1 MTSDA
6 SVTTAA
12 PALPGEEDA
21 SGRWDA
27 VRDGDH
33 DDLRSAVRASRP
45 ALVRLGGAFM
55 TSEDIVA
62 AARPLA
68 LSPLGLYFQGRSGA
82 LGHLTTASVT
92 RLFGMF
98 PARAV
103 DSAMGGREPLVP
115 PSTAATAFAR
125 AAAAWGTRHLGDLP
139 DDDLLRLSSLAE
151 AVVDRTPTDA
161 LPLAA
166 AWAQQP
172 RPEEPAARAAH
183 AAFLLRELR
192 GALHFAA
199 LALHGLPVA
208 QAVLAEP
215 DAGPSRLR
223 FFGWRDAE
231 VAELEAAMDDDD
243 RRGRWTAAESDT
255 DDALTARVLAALGE
269 DDAHELAAL
278 LRRARSAAWPGF

>member
-1 MTSDA
+1 MTFESTL
-6 SVTTAA
+6 TTPA
-12 PALPGEEDA
+12 PARPGEADP

-27 VRDGDH
+27 VREGDH
-33 DDLRSAVRASRP
+33 DALRSEVRSSRP

-68 LSPLGLYFQGRSGA
+68 LSPMGLYFQGRSGA

-103 DSAMGGREPLVP
+103 DAAMGGREPLVP

-125 AAAAWGTRHLGDLP
+125 AAGAWGARRLADLP
-139 DDDLLRLSSLAE
+139 DADLLRLAALAE

-172 RPEEPAARAAH
+172 RPEGPAARAVH

-208 QAVLAEP
+208 QAVLADP
-215 DAGPSRLR
+215 DAGPDRLR
-223 FFGWRDAE
+223 FFGWQDAE
-231 VAELEAAMDDDD
+231 IAELEAATDHAD
-243 RRGRWTAAESDT
+243 RRGRWDAAESDT
-255 DDALTARVLAALGE
+255 DDALTARILAALGE
-269 DDAHELAAL
+269 DGAHELAVL
-278 LRRARSAAWPGF
+278 LRRARSAAWPGS